1 MDRFICHIDLN
12 HCYAQIEEMKFPELR
27 EVPMAVGGHEESRH
41 GIILA
46 KNDLAKKFKIKT
58 GESLRDA
65 YKKCP
70 DLVIIHPNYDDYMYY
85 TEMVKDIYRK
95 YTERVEPYGLD
106 EAWIDLTDSYHL
118 FADSAEILARRI
130 QQEVYETVGL
140 TTSIGF
146 SYNKIFAKLGSDM
159 DKHMGFTAITP
170 ENFKDLVWPL
180 PVEDLFY
187 VGRATQRKLNELGIY
202 TIGQLAEIP
211 FRQVRKRLRCLGK
224 MGDMIWCFANG
235 YDVDQVALT
244 SACRDVKSVGNSVTA
259 IHDLHN
265 SEEARLVL
273 IVLAESVASRMRD
286 LGMKGSVISLSV
298 RDTDL
303 HYRSCQHKIDRAT
316 CLSTEILD
324 VAMQLLRE
332 NVFFELPLR
341 GIGISVSKL
350 VPDDGNVQLNFFI
363 DEEQKKE
370 EKDLEITIDA
380 IRDKFGHAIIKKAI
394 TLKDRELT
402 DFNPKGDHVIHPQS
416 YF

>member
-27 EVPMAVGGHEESRH
+27 DVPMAVGGHEESRH

-46 KNDLAKKFKIKT
+46 KNDLAKKYKIKT

-70 DLVIIHPNYDDYMYY
+70 ELVIIHPNYDDYMYY

-95 YTERVEPYGLD
+95 YTDRVESYGLD
-106 EAWIDLTDSYHL
+106 EAWIDLTNSYAL
-118 FADSAEILARRI
+118 FADSAENLAKRI

-159 DKHMGFTAITP
+159 DKHIGFTTITP
-170 ENFKDLVWPL
+170 ENYKELVWPL

-211 FRQVRKRLRCLGK
+211 FRQVHKRLKCLGK
-224 MGDMIWCFANG
+224 MGNMIWCFANG
-235 YDVDQVALT
+235 YDVDPVALT
-244 SACRDVKSVGNSVTA
+244 TACRDVKSVGNSITA

-265 SEEARLVL
+265 SEETKLVL
-273 IVLAESVASRMRD
+273 IVLAESVASRLRD
-286 LGMKGSVISLSV
+286 LGMKGNVISLYV
-298 RDTDL
+298 RDTEL
-303 HYRSCQHKIDRAT
+303 HTRSCQRKIDRAT
-316 CLSTEILD
+316 CLSSEILD
-324 VAMQLLRE
+324 IVMQLLKE
-332 NVFFELPLR
+332 NVFFETPLR
-341 GIGISVSKL
+341 GVGISVSNL
-350 VPDDGNVQLNFFI
+350 MPDDGSVQLNLFI
-363 DEEQKKE
+363 DENQKKE
-370 EKDLEITIDA
+370 EVDLEMTIDS
-380 IRDKFGHAIIKKAI
+380 IRDKFGHGIIKRAVTI
-394 TLKDRELT
+394 QDRELT
-402 DFNPKGDHVIHPQS
+402 DFDPKGDHVIHPQS

>member
-1 MDRFICHIDLN
+1 MDRYICHIDLN

-27 EVPMAVGGHEESRH
+27 DVPMAVGGHEESRH

-46 KNDLAKKFKIKT
+46 KNDLAKIFKIKT
-58 GESLRDA
+58 GESLREA

-70 DLVIIHPNYDDYMYY
+70 ELVIIHPNYDDYMYY

-95 YTERVEPYGLD
+95 YTDRVESFGLD
-106 EAWIDLTDSYHL
+106 EAWVDLTDSYHL
-118 FADSAEILARRI
+118 FSDSAETLARNI
-130 QQEVYETVGL
+130 QQEVFETVGL

-159 DKHMGFTAITP
+159 DKHMGFTVITP
-170 ENFKDLVWPL
+170 ENFKDLVWTL

-202 TIGQLAEIP
+202 TIGQLASIP
-211 FRQVRKRLRCLGK
+211 FRQVHKRLRCLGK

-244 SACRDVKSVGNSVTA
+244 SACRDVKSVGNSITA

-265 SEEARLVL
+265 VAETKLVL
-273 IVLAESVASRMRD
+273 IVLAEAVASRMRD
-286 LGMKGSVISLSV
+286 IGMKGNVISLSV

-303 HYRSCQHKIDRAT
+303 HYRSCQRKVDRAT
-316 CLSTEILD
+316 CLSSEIL
-324 VAMQLLRE
+324 AIALELLKE
-332 NVFFELPLR
+332 NVFFEIPLR
-341 GIGISVSKL
+341 GVGISVSNL
-350 VPDDGNVQLNFFI
+350 VPDTGDVQLSLFI
-363 DEEQKKE
+363 DEHKKKE
-370 EKDLEITIDA
+370 EVDLEITIDA
-380 IRDKFGHAIIKKAI
+380 IREKFGHGIIKKAI

-402 DFNPKGDHVIHPQS
+402 DFDPKGDHVIHPQS